1 MNTSARRG
9 LAALTTAAALTAGLV
24 AGLPGRAAADTAGWP
39 ATDGTL
45 LYNDLGS
52 LRYINPDGTR
62 NEQFYETADQAAWSA
77 DGSQIAYV
85 SSGDSRLRTKTYAQ
99 ESISGDDIVMPAGSG
114 WHPADPTFWYGGGDI
129 VFTAGGRLRVAVADS
144 ARAPQSLFGT
154 DVDGCDSKASGAV
167 NGKLAFV
174 RTGTSCSTTGTPAV
188 WVYDGPTKAFKKVA
202 ADADEP
208 SMSPDGQSLVFTR
221 GVAGHRQLF
230 TVKADGTGLTQVTT
244 DPVDHHRPA
253 WSPKGDRIAYDTY
266 VTGSPDAPSGSQ
278 IWIHDLAARTE
289 TRVPTAG
296 GTDVAWQPLRKNAI
310 SRVYGADTYGTN
322 IASSKWTWNALGK
335 SVPGLMNAS
344 SAVLISKTDSA
355 YATTAASL
363 AGKKHGPVLMTSRT
377 GLDSSVQTELKR
389 MLPKGRTVYL
399 VGGTG
404 ILNSSVASKV
414 TSLGYVAKRLSDV
427 SRYST
432 SVAVAKTITSA
443 PKYVFLATG
452 TDYHNALAAGSAAG
466 ALGTSGSAVVLLTE
480 GSTMTA
486 SVYGYLNKYSP
497 STTKIIT
504 VGVDAE
510 SALTK
515 AYKAGKLPHWPG
527 KYSYY
532 RFGGSPAP
540 VAARLAEFWWSSPSD
555 AAVAS
560 VNSWTGG
567 VSASSATTTFGPLL
581 WTDVTSLTYDT
592 KWYMMR
598 TSASLNHVA
607 VFGGNGS
614 VDAKVVP
621 LIGRAIGVDS
631 AYTYT
636 PYYKGDIPQ
645 SPTARPLSAN
655 TANTANTTSTASAT
669 STGRPVPSPDLAP
682 LKVTVSK

>member
-1 MNTSARRG
+1 MNISARRG
-9 LAALTTAAALTAGLV
+9 FAALTTAAALAAGLV
-24 AGLPGRAAADTAGWP
+24 AGLPGHATADTAGWP
-39 ATDGTL
+39 ATDGRL
-45 LYNDLGS
+45 LYNELGS
-52 LRYINPDGTR
+52 LRYINPDGTKSA
-62 NEQFYETADQAAWSA
+62 QFYDTANQAAWSA

-85 SSGDSRLRTKTYAQ
+85 GSADGRLRTKTYAQ
-99 ESISGDDIVMPAGSG
+99 ESISGNDIVMPAGSG
-114 WHPADPTFWYGGGDI
+114 WHPTDPTFWGGGGDI
-129 VFTAGGRLRVAVADS
+129 VFTAGGRLRVAVANS
-144 ARAPQSLFGT
+144 GRAPAALFGT
-154 DVDGCDSKASGAV
+154 DVDGCDSRASGAV

-188 WVYDGPTKAFKKVA
+188 WVYNGPTKTFTKVVA
-202 ADADEP
+202 NADEP

-221 GVAGHRQLF
+221 TVAGHKQLF
-230 TVKADGTGLTQVTT
+230 TVKVDGTGLTQVTT
-244 DPVDHHRPA
+244 DPVDHNRPA

-266 VTGSPDAPSGSQ
+266 FTGSPDTGPSGSQ
-278 IWIHDLAARTE
+278 IWIHDLAAGTE
-289 TRVPTAG
+289 TRVPMAD

-310 SRVYGADTYGTN
+310 SRVYGSDTYDTN
-322 IASSKWTWNALGK
+322 IASSKWTWNTLGK

-344 SAVLISKTDSA
+344 SAVLISKSDSA
-355 YATTAASL
+355 YATTATSL

-377 GLDSSVQTELKR
+377 GLDSSVQSELKR
-389 MLPKGRTVYL
+389 MLPKGKTVYL
-399 VGGTG
+399 VGGTS
-404 ILNSSVASKV
+404 ILSSSVASKV

-452 TDYHNALAAGSAAG
+452 TDYHNALAASSAAG
-466 ALGTSGSAVVLLTE
+466 AMGTSGTAVVLLTE
-480 GSTMTA
+480 GSTMTP
-486 SVYGYLNKYSP
+486 SVYGYLDRYSP

-504 VGVDAE
+504 VGTDAE
-510 SALTK
+510 SALAK
-515 AYKAGKLPHWPG
+515 AHNAGKLPHWPS

-560 VNSWTGG
+560 VNSWRGG
-567 VSASSATTTFGPLL
+567 VSASSAMTTFGPLL

-592 KWYMMR
+592 KSYMMR
-598 TSASLNHVA
+598 TSASLHHVA

-614 VDAKVVP
+614 VDAKVLP

-631 AYTYT
+631 NYTYT
-636 PYYKGDIPQ
+636 PYYKGAIPQ
-645 SPTARPLSAN
+645 SPASQPLSA
-655 TANTANTTSTASAT
+655 TAA
-669 STGRPVPSPDLAP
+669 STGKPVPSPDLAS

>member
-9 LAALTTAAALTAGLV
+9 FAALTTVAALAAGLV
-24 AGLPGRAAADTAGWP
+24 AGLPGQATADTAGWP
-39 ATDGTL
+39 ATDGRL
-45 LYNDLGS
+45 LYNELGS
-52 LRYINPDGTR
+52 LSYINPDGTWSS
-62 NEQFYETADQAAWSA
+62 QFYSTADQAAWSA
-77 DGSQIAYV
+77 DGSQVAYV
-85 SSGDSRLRTKTYAQ
+85 SVYSDRLRTQQAAQ
-99 ESISGDDIVMPAGSG
+99 GIEGDDILMPAGSG
-114 WHPADPTFWYGGGDI
+114 WRPTDPTFWYGGGDI
-129 VFTAGGRLRVAVADS
+129 VFTAGGRLRVAAANS
-144 ARAPQSLFGT
+144 ARAPQALFGT

-167 NGKLAFV
+167 NGMLAFV

-188 WVYDGPTKAFKKVA
+188 WVYNGPTKAFKKVA
-202 ADADEP
+202 ANADEP

-221 GVAGHRQLF
+221 SVAGHKQLF
-230 TVKADGTGLTQVTT
+230 TVKADGSAPTQVTT
-244 DPVDHHRPA
+244 DPVDHNRPA
-253 WSPKGDRIAYDTY
+253 WSPEGDRIAYDTY
-266 VTGSPDAPSGSQ
+266 FTGGPDTGSSGSQ
-278 IWIHDLAARTE
+278 IWIHDLGAGTE
-289 TRVPTAG
+289 TRVVPMTD
-296 GTDVAWQPLRKNAI
+296 GTDVAWQPIRDNAI
-310 SRVYGADTYGTN
+310 SRVYGSDTYDTN
-322 IASSKWTWNALGK
+322 IASSKWTWNTLGK

-344 SAVLISKTDSA
+344 SAVLISKSDSA
-355 YATTAASL
+355 YATTATSL

-389 MLPKGRTVYL
+389 MLPKGKTVYL
-399 VGGTG
+399 VGGTS

-452 TDYHNALAAGSAAG
+452 TDYHNALAASSAAG
-466 ALGTSGSAVVLLTE
+466 AMGTSGTAVVLLTQ

-510 SALTK
+510 SALAK
-515 AYKAGKLPHWPG
+515 AYNAGKLPHWPG

-540 VAARLAEFWWSSPSD
+540 VAARLAEFWWSSPSN

-567 VSASSATTTFGPLL
+567 VSASSAMTTFGPLL
-581 WTDVTSLTYDT
+581 WTDTTSLTYDT
-592 KWYMMR
+592 KWCMMR
-598 TSASLNHVA
+598 ASASLNHVA

-631 AYTYT
+631 HYAYT
-636 PYYKGDIPQ
+636 PYYKGDVPQ
-645 SPTARPLSAN
+645 SPAPQPLSA
-655 TANTANTTSTASAT
+655 
-669 STGRPVPSPDLAP
+669 STGKLVPSPDLAP
-682 LKVTVSK
+682 LKVTVTK